1 MLVMMLIFLVQFA
14 RVRFALDHTFIMLRF
29 FKPLTT
35 HEQQEQV
42 KVTAVQAA
50 AAVATAAAAKHQ
62 RDLLLPKPGRPRSL
76 VNLVAPSSIPDPEP
90 ASKRPKQYKDW
101 FTSMPSITFSNR
113 IVATTIRPSA
123 LSHSC
128 STSFHSCT
136 SRYPAPPST
145 AGMQM
150 TERL

>member
-101 FTSMPSITFSNR
+101 FTSDAIHHILESYRRNNYS
-113 IVATTIRPSA
+113 
-123 LSHSC
+123 
-128 STSFHSCT
+128 SFRT
-136 SRYPAPPST
+136 RTAAAKWRSRNNSKCFANKE
-145 AGMQM
+145 Q
-150 TERL
+150 